1 MSAFSG
7 AHGASS
13 APVASFARA
22 LAAPGR
28 RILDAV
34 GIFMGL
40 IKEREDQW
48 NGFPSKPD
56 TRE

>member
-1 MSAFSG
+1 MR
-7 AHGASS
+7 
-13 APVASFARA
+13 ARGVERSRHI
-22 LAAPGR
+22 LCGCPSDSWG

-48 NGFPSKPD
+48 NGFPSNPD